1 MTLATA
7 DAPVASR
14 LPRPAYAAV
23 EVSFAPDTVWAG
35 RSRRIT
41 NAFLRWLKVSAPLA
55 EDIVLCVSELVTN
68 GVTHGEGDVSLRVR
82 YRNNEVRVEVV
93 DGNPEPATMRSAD
106 DDDPSGRGLLLVK
119 VLSRKWGVSEDGK
132 TTWCT
137 FRIPNKGRS

>member
-1 MTLATA
+1 MTVATA
-7 DAPVASR
+7 DAPVAASR

-23 EVSFAPDTVWAG
+23 EVSFAPDTVWVG

-55 EDIVLCVSELVTN
+55 ENIVLCVSELVTN
-68 GVTHGEGDVSLRVR
+68 GVTHGEGDVSLRLR

-93 DGNPEPATMRSAD
+93 DGNPEPATMRPAD
-106 DDDPSGRGLLLVK
+106 NDDPSGRGLLLVT
-119 VLSRKWGVSEDGK
+119 VLSRKWDVSKDGK

-137 FRIPNKGRS
+137 FRIPKGRP